1 MSKKDFEFHIRED
14 VQSILDEGER
24 YLQQRAA
31 EQKLLESKKYA
42 LMLSWQTMIIVA
54 LVGGLA
60 VFFLIGNGFHDMK
73 LMNDR
78 AAYIDWGFAAVLG
91 IVAICWIARS
101 IVLQKEFRK
110 DMEDYV
116 ASGKAK
122 KDIEREPIKE
132 VKKAEEVYVHYK
144 IETFERLSEEE
155 MEKAAEE
162 WDEYLLQCTDRFY
175 RMNMMIQPLGQELY
189 EVFAEL
195 RYQHLG
201 DVNLSLLSEVDDDV
215 YDRMKELDA
224 QGFNAPSD
232 AFKDSVKEL
241 IRKVLTERFPN
252 FQVDEICVAV
262 RKIS

>member
-1 MSKKDFEFHIRED
+1 MSRKDYEFNVRED
-14 VQSILDEGER
+14 VQKTLDEGER
-24 YLQQRAA
+24 FLRQRDA
-31 EQKLLESKKYA
+31 EMQLLDDKKYA
-42 LMLSWQTMIIVA
+42 LMLSWQTMIIVS
-54 LVGGLA
+54 LVGALA
-60 VFFLIGNGFHDMK
+60 IFILIGNGFHDMK

-78 AAYIDWGFAAVLG
+78 AAYFDWGFAAFIG
-91 IVAICWIARS
+91 IVTTCWVARS
-101 IVLQKEFRK
+101 IVLQKEFQK
-110 DMEDYV
+110 DVEALM
-116 ASGKAK
+116 ASGKVK
-122 KDIEREPIKE
+122 KDLGRGPAKE
-132 VKKAEEVYVHYK
+132 VKKSEEVYVHYK

-201 DVNLSLLSEVDDDV
+201 DMNLSLLSEVDDDV

-224 QGFNAPSD
+224 QGFNAPSA
-232 AFKDSVKEL
+232 AFKDGVKEL
-241 IRKVLTERFPN
+241 VRKVLAERFPY